1 MSGVD
6 WPLEQDV
13 SSESVPL
20 SDPSMPADLT
30 GVIGYCSD
38 KTVGEIPSSLVSP
51 PTVHK
56 CVQDAKNYLFGTK
69 LEGSMRNALNDY
81 MKVFYYYKKIF
92 LYTGSFRS
100 YFSCFHFRILIYIL
114 IASARLSIIW
124 RICVPRVFAILLLPL
139 QFM

>member
-6 WPLEQDV
+6 WPVEQDI
-13 SSESVPL
+13 SSEQVPL
-20 SDPSMPADLT
+20 SDPSMPSNLT

-69 LEGSMRNALNDY
+69 LEVSMRNALSDY
-81 MKVFYYYKKIF
+81 MKVFLF
-92 LYTGSFRS
+92 
-100 YFSCFHFRILIYIL
+100 
-114 IASARLSIIW
+114 
-124 RICVPRVFAILLLPL
+124 
-139 QFM
+139 